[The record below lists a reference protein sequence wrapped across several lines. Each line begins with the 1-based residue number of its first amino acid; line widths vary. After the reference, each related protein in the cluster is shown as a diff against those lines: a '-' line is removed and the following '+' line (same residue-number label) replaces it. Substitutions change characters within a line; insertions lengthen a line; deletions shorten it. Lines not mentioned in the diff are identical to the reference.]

1 MQARGENN
9 MASYFVACEPQ
20 ADGAYPVHDRSRC
33 PPRCFPRDATS
44 EYLGEF
50 LDAQQALAVAR
61 LRYRQARDC
70 ACAAPLPQH
79 IVQEPVP
86 AWLGAFG
93 ALRS

>member
-1 MQARGENN
+1 

-33 PPRCFPRDATS
+33 PPRCFPHDGST

-50 LDAQQALAVAR
+50 LDGQQAVAVAR

-70 ACAAPLPQH
+70 LCAAATP
-79 IVQEPVP
+79 IRVQEPLPVLLDL
-86 AWLGAFG
+86 LGTAG
-93 ALRS
+93 ALRT

>member
-1 MQARGENN
+1 

-33 PPRCFPRDATS
+33 PPRCFPRTGAT

-50 LDAQQALAVAR
+50 LDSQQALAVAR
-61 LRYRQARDC
+61 LRYRRAQDC
-70 ACAAPLPQH
+70 PCASATLPA
-79 IVQEPVP
+79 VQEPVP
-86 AWLGAFG
+86 TYANAVG

>member
-1 MQARGENN
+1 

-33 PPRCFPRDATS
+33 PPRCFPRTGAT

-61 LRYRQARDC
+61 LRYRSAQDC
-70 ACAAPLPQH
+70 PCASATLPPL
-79 IVQEPVP
+79 QETVP
-86 AWLGAFG
+86 TYANATG
-93 ALRS
+93 ALRT

>member
-1 MQARGENN
+1 

-33 PPRCFPRDATS
+33 PPRCFPRTGAT

-50 LDAQQALAVAR
+50 LDGQQALAVAR
-61 LRYRQARDC
+61 LRYRHAQDC
-70 ACAAPLPQH
+70 PCASAALQPLP
-79 IVQEPVP
+79 EPLPSFVN
-86 AWLGAFG
+86 ALG

>member
-1 MQARGENN
+1 
-9 MASYFVACEPQ
+9 MASYFVAREPQ
-20 ADGAYPVHDRSRC
+20 ADGAHPVHDRSRC
-33 PPRCFPRDATS
+33 PPRCFPREAAS

-70 ACAAPLPQH
+70 PCAFPLAAQVQDPLPTQ
-79 IVQEPVP
+79 P
-86 AWLGAFG
+86 GAFD